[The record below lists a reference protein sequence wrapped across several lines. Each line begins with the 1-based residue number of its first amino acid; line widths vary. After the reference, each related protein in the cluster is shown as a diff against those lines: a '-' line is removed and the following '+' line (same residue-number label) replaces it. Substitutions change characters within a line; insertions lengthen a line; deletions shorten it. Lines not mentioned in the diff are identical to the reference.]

1 MNQNNGLVE
10 MYLMNE
16 ALTRARMPEP
26 QTEAP
31 RTAKRIAM
39 KALRKQ
45 ARQSGTL

>member
-1 MNQNNGLVE
+1 MNQSNGLVE
-10 MYLMNE
+10 MYLLNE

>member
-1 MNQNNGLVE
+1 
-10 MYLMNE
+10 
-16 ALTRARMPEP
+16 MPEP

-45 ARQSGTL
+45 ARQSGSF

>member
-10 MYLMNE
+10 MYIMNE

-45 ARQSGTL
+45 ARQSGIL

>member
-1 MNQNNGLVE
+1 MNQIQPIGD
-10 MYLMNE
+10 MYLLNE

-45 ARQSGTL
+45 ARQTGIL